1 MRRTATT
8 GRGRALAL
16 GLAVA
21 TALTACGGSGGDDM
35 TSDAVVQVA
44 GATRLAPAADAPVGP
59 VVSGLD
65 AFAAELFHATKA
77 KENLVFSPLSIAYAF
92 AMLRVGANGTSA
104 AELDGAFGLPAGF
117 AAAFNALTQALVTEG
132 PATPPP
138 APPTGEGNPPPSAPT
153 LQIANGL
160 FTQRGFGYGENFLR
174 TLTEQFG
181 GELRT
186 IDFSATQQAV
196 DAVNAWAAEHTAGRI
211 PRILEELDP
220 QTVLVLLNAVHLD
233 ADWATPFREVGNR
246 PFAVAG
252 QNVQVPTM
260 SLETQV
266 AHVEGDGFSAVEL
279 PYFGDRLA
287 MRVLLPTGKNTP
299 ADLITPRVLAAA
311 AKTKPVRARVTMP
324 RWDFGS
330 DLDLKPLMSILGVR
344 AVFDPTAAD
353 LSGISTDRQL
363 FVQQAKHKAN
373 ITVDEL
379 GTVASAVTALG
390 IGVTSV
396 PVDPPVVFTVDR
408 PFAFVI
414 VDTAT
419 GAPVFVG
426 QVLDPR
432 AN

>member
-1 MRRTATT
+1 MA
-8 GRGRALAL
+8 
-16 GLAVA
+16 
-21 TALTACGGSGGDDM
+21 
-35 TSDAVVQVA
+35 SDSVVQVA
-44 GATRLAPAADAPVGP
+44 GAERLAPAAAAPVGR
-59 VVSGLD
+59 VVTGLD
-65 AFAAELFHATKA
+65 AFTAELFKATKA
-77 KENLVFSPLSIAYAF
+77 TENLVFSPLSIAYAF

-104 AELDGAFGLPAGF
+104 AELDRAFGLPAGF
-117 AAAFNALTQALVTEG
+117 ATAFNALTSALVTEG

-138 APPTGEGNPPPSAPT
+138 APPTGEENPPPAEPT

-186 IDFSATQQAV
+186 LDFSAPQQAV

-211 PRILEELDP
+211 PRILDRLDP
-220 QTVLVLLNAVHLD
+220 ATVLVLLNAVHLD
-233 ADWATPFREVGNR
+233 ADWATPFQEIGDQ

-252 QNVQVPTM
+252 KDVRVPTM
-260 SLETQV
+260 SLQTQV

-287 MRVLLPTGKNTP
+287 MRVLLPTGRNTP

-311 AKTKPVRARVTMP
+311 AKGKPVRARVTMP

-330 DLDLKPLMSILGVR
+330 ELDLKSLLPALGVR

-363 FVQQAKHKAN
+363 FVDQAKHKAN

-390 IGVTSV
+390 VSVTSA
-396 PVDPPVVFTVDR
+396 PVDPPLVFTVDR

-414 VDTAT
+414 VDTVT

-432 AN
+432 AD